1 MVGVVASAL
10 AVVGCT
16 ASSAEPPASPPAP
29 PVHDVSRQVVY
40 PRTAT
45 YWLEQ
50 DRSLPPVADLARY
63 DLVVIDS
70 EWANRV
76 DHRIFSELRQL
87 NPDIILLAYVNLI
100 DYPAR
105 LGSSG
110 YWADRYALWQ
120 YWGPTFS
127 TFPASWLAR
136 TADGDSV
143 SEWPNSL
150 MTNLADVAP
159 RVNGQLYSEYAANW
173 VNEQVW
179 STGLWDGI
187 FLDVWGDR
195 IYSADRDSWD
205 VDGDGT
211 DDPSS
216 AIYGP
221 GGPWERGV
229 TRAEQIMRA
238 EMPDAIL
245 VGNGDRTLRDQVL
258 NGLAL
263 ESFADH
269 RADRDPSGHIAQ
281 YLRLSVDPNH
291 RRPGI
296 TLTIN
301 QRRTPAGSALDY
313 RNARF
318 FITATL
324 LQDGFWAPMGQD
336 YGELAYYDEMDG
348 GGLGSGYLGQA
359 VVADPTP
366 DQLAAWYAGGVGT
379 VAPGVVRR
387 DFEHGIVLNNSSM
400 EPHFVNLRGTFR
412 KVRGSQDPS
421 VNDGELVTSVTIPA
435 HDGLVL
441 LAVPEAG

>member
-1 MVGVVASAL
+1 MVGAVATVL

-16 ASSAEPPASPPAP
+16 ASSAEQPAISVAP
-29 PVHDVSRQVVY
+29 PVHAEQQSVVY

-45 YWLEQ
+45 YWLSQ
-50 DRSLPPVADLARY
+50 DFLPPVADLARY
-63 DLVVIDS
+63 DLVVMDS
-70 EWANRV
+70 DWANRV
-76 DHRIFSELRQL
+76 DRQIFSDLRQL

-100 DYPAR
+100 DYPVR

-110 YWADRYALWQ
+110 YWTDRYALWQ
-120 YWGPTFS
+120 YWAPTFS
-127 TFPASWLAR
+127 TFPAGWLAR

-159 RVNGQLYSEYAANW
+159 RVNGRLYSEYAANW

-195 IYSADRDSWD
+195 IYSADHDSWD

-211 DDPSS
+211 DDPDS

-238 EMPDAIL
+238 EMPGAIL
-245 VGNGDRTLRDQVL
+245 VGNGDRTLRDQML
-258 NGLAL
+258 NGLAF
-263 ESFADH
+263 ESFADF
-269 RADRDPSGHIAQ
+269 RADRDPNGHIAR
-281 YLRLSVDPNH
+281 YLRLTVDPNH

-301 QRRTPAGSALDY
+301 QRRTTAGSAQDY

-318 FITATL
+318 FFTATL

-348 GGLGSGYLGQA
+348 AGLGPGYLGQA
-359 VVADPTP
+359 VVADPTSERIT
-366 DQLAAWYAGGVGT
+366 AWYSGGVGA

-400 EPHFVNLRGTFR
+400 EPRFVNLYGTFR
-412 KVRGSQDPS
+412 KLRGSQDPS
-421 VNDGELVTSVTIPA
+421 VNDGELVTSVTVPA

-441 LAVPEAG
+441 LAAPEG